1 MNNLPMIACNRP
13 RGLTNCPALGY
24 KATHATYLQYIL
36 HGTGQSA
43 GMVELVDAADSKS
56 AEGNLLR
63 VQVSLPV
70 PSKSRVCE
78 DGSRPLTNPFL
89 RLFVVYPA
97 VSAPHQRRLYT
108 KDGGKPLLR
117 AYFPT
122 GYGQFP
128 SHVFCISPRTR
139 CKGTQT
145 VRPTPPKRCRPY
157 CQYYFNFT
165 GFGSSTPSV
174 GPVLAGPQPAHCT
187 VRRWQP
193 IRPQPW
199 CIATSTRQWARPPAQ
214 AAQPT
219 EYTGSDPD
227 HRAHLAGD
235 LPHRPCL
242 RLSARRAFLARQT
255 ICRPKFFP

>member
-1 MNNLPMIACNRP
+1 MAQGRSQTLFCVFLSCI
-13 RGLTNCPALGY
+13 
-24 KATHATYLQYIL
+24 
-36 HGTGQSA
+36 
-43 GMVELVDAADSKS
+43 
-56 AEGNLLR
+56 
-63 VQVSLPV
+63 
-70 PSKSRVCE
+70 
-78 DGSRPLTNPFL
+78 PL
-89 RLFVVYPA
+89 

-117 AYFPT
+117 ADFPT

-145 VRPTPPKRCRPY
+145 VRPTPPKRGRPY

-255 ICRPKFFP
+255 ICRPEFFP